1 MDRLYRSVTRV
12 SNYRQFHISGERSHR
27 GPSASRLSD
36 QIQNC
41 YIIEPV
47 KGHNTC
53 LNTGESSVKQVSRLN
68 KRAVSSQTIDYAF
81 TPDKSSPIRRVASA
95 PGSLS
100 TGELRN
106 SATHNTSMSEIEDLR
121 KQLEEL
127 RNSNAKLEQEA
138 ERLCITT
145 QLDQERRKQAE
156 WETTLC
162 NMKDRNTHEESARVD
177 KMWQLH
183 ELMEQA
189 RSCDTKDPVSWLQ
202 DKLNSMTGRTTDHER
217 EVRLRDKT
225 EKLRMIAHQ
234 QQALASEAVDLVQ
247 DEETTPKI
255 QQLLQQLR
263 VNTRDM
269 VTDKDHQ
276 ENLMQQLC
284 TTLNPGTGENT
295 ATQRELIKQF
305 LCNSSKMPAQGGV
318 NTLKPELLKRLLG
331 ESDDFSMAEWLA
343 RYNIQDTGE
352 CIKGHSDEDCKHG
365 NKYKLGML
373 DKATTNIQQKQVWPQ
388 KKLLEDWADE
398 EVEFRNMTFE
408 HFVAGEMRTIEK
420 ATDPAEILGRL
431 KLVRRLAYIKL
442 RGFEWS
448 MVRKIYAAILRSIK
462 AEDNTWDSNF
472 DRFESILH
480 RRYPPRRT
488 EDRQTPSQATGPTKK
503 WYCRDWNKAEE
514 CTKNSPHRAWF
525 GTGNNAVSRQV
536 LHICAACYMKE
547 KAQRDHPEGT
557 EGCPYKEA

>member
-1 MDRLYRSVTRV
+1 MDRPRRSVTRV

-53 LNTGESSVKQVSRLN
+53 VNTGQSSVKQVSRLN
-68 KRAVSSQTIDYAF
+68 KRAVSSETIDYAF

-95 PGSLS
+95 LGSLS

-138 ERLCITT
+138 ERLRIMA

-162 NMKDRNTHEESARVD
+162 NMKDGNTDEESARVD
-177 KMWQLH
+177 KMQQLH

-189 RSCDTKDPVSWLQ
+189 RSCDTTDPVSWLQ
-202 DKLNSMTGRTTDHER
+202 DKLNSMTGRTANHER

-234 QQALASEAVDLVQ
+234 QQALASEAADLVQ
-247 DEETTPKI
+247 DEETMPEI

-284 TTLNPGTGENT
+284 TYTQPRDRRKHCNTEGTDK
-295 ATQRELIKQF
+295 AVPVQLQQDA
-305 LCNSSKMPAQGGV
+305 SSRGV

-365 NKYKLGML
+365 NKYKSGML

-388 KKLLEDWADE
+388 KNLLEDWADE

-408 HFVAGEMRTIEK
+408 HFVTGEMRTIEK

-448 MVRKIYAAILRSIK
+448 MVRKIYAAILRSIE

-503 WYCRDWNKAEE
+503 WYCRDWNKAEG

-525 GTGNNAVSRQV
+525 GTETMP
-536 LHICAACYMKE
+536 Y
-547 KAQRDHPEGT
+547 RDRYSTSVQHAT
-557 EGCPYKEA
+557 